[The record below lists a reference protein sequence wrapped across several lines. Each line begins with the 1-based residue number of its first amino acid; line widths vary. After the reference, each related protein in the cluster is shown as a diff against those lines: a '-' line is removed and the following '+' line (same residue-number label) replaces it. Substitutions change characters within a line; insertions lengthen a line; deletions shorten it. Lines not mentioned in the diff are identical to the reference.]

1 MTVKK
6 RLKHSNVI
14 MILTPVIMTF
24 VLMIGGAGVFIYKV
38 ETVYLPK
45 LGLTLSDLNFVM
57 DQYQTV
63 FDTFELRLYIYMG
76 VIIGVVIVTIILA
89 NIYLTRYISQHITE
103 PLDELVR
110 GVDRIRGGDLESP
123 IRYKEDDE
131 FRPACDAVDLMAAR
145 LKESM
150 EKSQEE
156 QQRRKEML
164 AGMSHD
170 LRSPLTSIRAYTEA
184 LIDGAARTPE
194 AQMKYLGIIRAKE
207 AEIEEMT
214 EQLFSF
220 SKLELSDYPVHTENL
235 NVKTEIEQITQ
246 KAGIDHLS
254 ADTSGVRPETV
265 TADRALLE
273 RIVLNVLENSRK
285 YRVGPTAHVDISS
298 LRTADGVELRFEDD
312 GPGVSEELLP
322 KLFEPFFRAD
332 PARKNPSG
340 GSGLGLAIVRRSAM
354 QMHGTV
360 RAEKSRLGGLA
371 VVLTLPAAGQKEDN
385 P

>member
-6 RLKHSNVI
+6 RLAHSNII
-14 MILTPVIMTF
+14 MILAPVLMTF
-24 VLMIGGAGVFIYKV
+24 VMLLSGAGVFIYKL
-38 ETVYLPK
+38 ESLYLPS
-45 LGLTLSDLNFVM
+45 LGLTLEELHIVM
-57 DQYQTV
+57 DRYESV
-63 FDTFELRLYIYMG
+63 FGTFEMNLYIYVG
-76 VIIGVVIVTIILA
+76 AVAAVVIATIILA
-89 NIYLTRYISQHITE
+89 NIYLTQYISRHITE

-110 GVDRIRGGDLESP
+110 GVDRIRGGNLESP
-123 IRYKEDDE
+123 ICYREDDE

-184 LIDGAARTPE
+184 LIDGAAKTPE

-220 SKLELSDYPVHTENL
+220 SKLELSDYPVHTEKL

-246 KAGIDHLS
+246 RAGIDHLS

-298 LRTADGVELRFEDD
+298 LKTADGVEIRFEDD

-340 GSGLGLAIVRRSAM
+340 GSGLGLAIVRRSAG

-371 VVLTLPAAGQKEDN
+371 VVLTLPAAEQKEEN